1 MPSGY
6 LYLVLAIISE
16 VIATTALKFSQQF
29 TKIIPSIFVVMGYS
43 FAFYFLSVSLKTL
56 SVGIAYAIWCA
67 IGIMLISIIGW
78 IIFNESLDMYT
89 IIGIL
94 LIISGIVVIQLFSKS
109 PH

>member
-6 LYLVLAIISE
+6 LYLALAIISE

-29 TKIIPSIFVVMGYS
+29 TKIIPSIVVLVGYS
-43 FAFYFLSVSLKTL
+43 FAFYFLSLSLKTM

-67 IGIMLISIIGW
+67 IGIVLINIIRW
-78 IIFNESLDMYT
+78 VIFKEALNIYT

-94 LIISGIVVIQLFSKS
+94 LIISGILVIQLFSKS
-109 PH
+109 L